1 MNFPHLKYPNKSHR
15 KSVKLPRH
23 STLLAEFFG
32 IMIGDGGI
40 NNHWQAN
47 ISMNATKDLGYS
59 FYIAELCHKLFD
71 ITPAIRE
78 RQTKNTLIVSLTS
91 TTIVEYLIRN
101 GLCRGNKLKAGLKI
115 PTWILNK
122 KSYQKACVKGLIDT
136 DGCLFIHV
144 HKSKWGKVYRNIGLN
159 FSNYSPDLIFQ
170 VADILN
176 DFGIIPHLHKSG
188 KQIFVYQAEAV
199 AKYLKEFGTSN
210 NRIKLVYKTWRDAR
224 AV

>member
-1 MNFPHLKYPNKSHR
+1 
-15 KSVKLPRH
+15 
-23 STLLAEFFG
+23 
-32 IMIGDGGI
+32 
-40 NNHWQAN
+40 
-47 ISMNATKDLGYS
+47 MNATKDLGYS

-144 HKSKWGKVYRNIGLN
+144 HKSK
-159 FSNYSPDLIFQ
+159 
-170 VADILN
+170 
-176 DFGIIPHLHKSG
+176 
-188 KQIFVYQAEAV
+188 
-199 AKYLKEFGTSN
+199 
-210 NRIKLVYKTWRDAR
+210 
-224 AV
+224 